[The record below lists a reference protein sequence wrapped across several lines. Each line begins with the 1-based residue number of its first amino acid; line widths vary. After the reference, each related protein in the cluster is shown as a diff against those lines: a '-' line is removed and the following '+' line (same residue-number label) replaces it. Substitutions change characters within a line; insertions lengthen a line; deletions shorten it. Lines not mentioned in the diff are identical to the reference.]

1 MSHLY
6 NISHSQVWSNQQVS
20 ERPLQIFERMSTSM
34 TTHSDQKELA
44 RHCGLRDDGFSE
56 SLLYAHA
63 YVYVYMY
70 VCMYRYI
77 CIYIYICMYIY
88 IHISCRCLQSGET
101 NFRCVSRLH
110 IERTHRTV
118 TVTMVSQIGATRSVS
133 VSSIGRIFVLD

>member
-20 ERPLQIFERMSTSM
+20 ERALQIFERISTS
-34 TTHSDQKELA
+34 TTQHILIKKCLHVTVVYVMMVSANRCCMHMHMFMYICMYVCIDI
-44 RHCGLRDDGFSE
+44 
-56 SLLYAHA
+56 
-63 YVYVYMY
+63 YVYIYMY
-70 VCMYRYI
+70 V
-77 CIYIYICMYIY
+77 YIY

-110 IERTHRTV
+110 IGRTHRTV
-118 TVTMVSQIGATRSVS
+118 TVTIVSEIGATRSVS